1 MESALLARPSLVCSA
16 ARDLVN
22 GHFPATLAPD
32 VLLAAGLDPDS
43 VLGAGVLGD
52 PETAPAGPRRNPSWR
67 AEVLQAWDRQCAFCG
82 YDGELGGA
90 TIGVEAAHVGWFA
103 FAGPDEADN
112 GLALCALHHKL
123 FDLGALG
130 LDAGLHVRVSATFSA
145 RTAAGRAVYDLHGL
159 ELRPRPGT
167 APPAAVHVAWH
178 AREVFKGE
186 RLLA

>member
-1 MESALLARPSLVCSA
+1 MIAEFGPPSRTGRAQSAAYPFTRLRADGVWVLDHDVPMDLAGPLTQRHVTGRFEPSVESALLARPSLVCSA

-52 PETAPAGPRRNPSWR
+52 PETAPAGPCEFRPRSASGRPR
-67 AEVLQAWDRQCAFCG
+67 A
-82 YDGELGGA
+82 
-90 TIGVEAAHVGWFA
+90 
-103 FAGPDEADN
+103 
-112 GLALCALHHKL
+112 
-123 FDLGALG
+123 
-130 LDAGLHVRVSATFSA
+130 A
-145 RTAAGRAVYDLHGL
+145 RYMTCMDW

-167 APPAAVHVAWH
+167 APAAAVHVAWH

-186 RLLA
+186 PLLA